1 MFLGLPHQASRYY
14 GTLLKS
20 IANKIFIPAHPPIA
34 YYVSALALYRFEYYV
49 RRRFIDTKYRPFK
62 YHLLGILRMQVA
74 GVEMPVM
81 MANKFEKYCQQLKD
95 ILNDEDKCLEAFEK
109 ATATLDTITL

>member
-49 RRRFIDTKYRPFK
+49 RDSQELKP
-62 YHLLGILRMQVA
+62 
-74 GVEMPVM
+74 PN
-81 MANKFEKYCQQLKD
+81 NKMKG
-95 ILNDEDKCLEAFEK
+95 
-109 ATATLDTITL
+109 